1 MSKTFVLMLIA
12 GMFST
17 SAWTAQVCV
26 HNLASESTPSSDF
39 TDNEDGTATHNTTGL
54 MWRQCPFKT
63 DVEDGECAV
72 AVESDGRYSTWASAL
87 EGADNLIYGGYSDWR
102 LPNITELASI
112 VEWTCFEQAIN
123 NDIFPD
129 SGDAGSQFWSSTT
142 LRSSQGK
149 ARVIQFRTGI
159 ESGVS
164 KATNLQFFVVRDTDE
179 E

>member
-1 MSKTFVLMLIA
+1 MGFAWSVEFYDGVMDQQTRSSRSLVRLVAGERKMSKTFVLMLIA

-72 AVESDGRYSTWASAL
+72 AV
-87 EGADNLIYGGYSDWR
+87 
-102 LPNITELASI
+102 
-112 VEWTCFEQAIN
+112 
-123 NDIFPD
+123 
-129 SGDAGSQFWSSTT
+129 
-142 LRSSQGK
+142 
-149 ARVIQFRTGI
+149 
-159 ESGVS
+159 
-164 KATNLQFFVVRDTDE
+164 
-179 E
+179 